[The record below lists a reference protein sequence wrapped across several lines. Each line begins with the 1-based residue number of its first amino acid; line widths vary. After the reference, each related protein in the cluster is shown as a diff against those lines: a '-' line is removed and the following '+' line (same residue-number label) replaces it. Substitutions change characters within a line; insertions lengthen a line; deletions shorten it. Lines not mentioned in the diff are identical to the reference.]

1 MWLMDW
7 SWRKCFFLAEEVYPP
22 LAKPPKM
29 VLIVS
34 RSGGSHGVTSV

>member
-7 SWRKCFFLAEEVYPP
+7 SWRRYFFLVEQMDSS
-22 LAKPPKM
+22 LARSLEM

-34 RSGGSHGVTSV
+34 HNGG